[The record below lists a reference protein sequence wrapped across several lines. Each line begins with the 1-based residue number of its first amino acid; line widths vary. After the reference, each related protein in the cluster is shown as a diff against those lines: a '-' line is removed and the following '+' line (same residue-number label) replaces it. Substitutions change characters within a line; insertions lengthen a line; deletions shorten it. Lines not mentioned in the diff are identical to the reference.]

1 MRSLKIGLAQCRQT
15 GEFAANAATIRRFL
29 AEASRAGVQVLC
41 FPETQTA
48 GYRVDIATPDLPV
61 PVTQLEDLHGEVAC
75 FCGKSGMA
83 CVLGTETPLATDPH
97 HGKPHNSAL
106 VISETGAVLGTHHKT
121 RLTPL
126 DAVAYS
132 PGNSI
137 ETFTFFGVTVGVVI
151 CFEGFRFPETTREC
165 VRQGAQLVL
174 HPQNNTTRP
183 NDWKIPVHHAMI
195 VTRAAENTI
204 WFASCNACLV
214 PHQNSHSLVV
224 APDGRI
230 VAQSELKQEQL
241 LVAEIDLD
249 QATRAM
255 FNYDLEGCAPLL
267 FAQTVAREEYQQ
279 ALPG

>member
-1 MRSLKIGLAQCRQT
+1 MRPLKIGLAQCRQT
-15 GEFAANAATIRRFL
+15 GDFASNAATIRRFL
-29 AEASRAGVQVLC
+29 EEASHAGVQILC
-41 FPETQTA
+41 FPEAQTV

-61 PVTQLEDLHGEVAC
+61 PVAQLDDLHGEVAR

-83 CVLGTETPLATDPH
+83 CVLGTETPRATGPY

-106 VISETGAVLGTHHKT
+106 VISETGIVLGTHHKT

-132 PGNSI
+132 PGSSM
-137 ETFTFFGVTVGVVI
+137 ETYTLFGVRVGVVI

-165 VRQGAQLVL
+165 VRRGAQLVL

-183 NDWKIPVHHAMI
+183 NDWKVPVHHAMI

-204 WFASCNACLV
+204 WFASCNACLI
-214 PHQNSHSLVV
+214 PHQNCRSLIV
-224 APDGRI
+224 APDGQ
-230 VAQSELKQEQL
+230 VHAQTELKQEQL
-241 LVAEIDLD
+241 LVAEIDID

-267 FAQTVAREEYQQ
+267 FRQTVAREEYQQ
-279 ALPG
+279 VLAR